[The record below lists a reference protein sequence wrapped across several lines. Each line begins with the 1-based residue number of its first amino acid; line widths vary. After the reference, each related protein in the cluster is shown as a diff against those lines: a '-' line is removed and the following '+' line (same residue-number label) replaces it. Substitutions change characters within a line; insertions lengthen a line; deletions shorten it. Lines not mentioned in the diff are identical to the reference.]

1 MLMIYRAVPN
11 TQKSI
16 SLAKIYNIYVYEHA
30 SIYLTAKVHN
40 NVQQVAADVIA
51 ILLEVETLTMNHS
64 KDVLVYDNM
73 KKCVFHRL
81 V

>member
-1 MLMIYRAVPN
+1 MIYRTVPN

-16 SLAKIYNIYVYEHA
+16 SLAKIYNIYVYAHA

-51 ILLEVETLTMNHS
+51 ILLEVETGCNG
-64 KDVLVYDNM
+64 
-73 KKCVFHRL
+73 
-81 V
+81 

>member
-1 MLMIYRAVPN
+1 MIYRTVPN

-51 ILLEVETLTMNHS
+51 ILLEVETGCNG
-64 KDVLVYDNM
+64 
-73 KKCVFHRL
+73 
-81 V
+81 